1 MVLVAIAAAL
11 MALLFLVFKI
21 FDRRNIPLF
30 PAIAVNYMIASI
42 AGILFAP
49 PWQAEDLS
57 GLWCPAIGIGV
68 LFVVNFQLTGLS
80 AQRAGVA
87 ATTVASRMS
96 LVLTVLAAVWLYDE
110 RPGTPG
116 WIGIACALAS
126 VLFASITRGTRAI
139 GGAWKL
145 PLLIFL
151 GNAVID
157 ISINWM
163 QRTQLRSETEAVFP
177 TLIFLFSAVAAI
189 AALPVRKESM
199 ELRSPGVL
207 IGGAILGLI
216 NYASLVM
223 IVKALTHGGFPAS
236 SFYPLM
242 NVGVILIGTIASM
255 ILFGERLR
263 SLQVMGIALAI
274 LALVLILYA
283 Q

>member
-1 MVLVAIAAAL
+1 PRNSMVLVAVAAAL
-11 MALLFLVFKI
+11 MALLFLVFKV

-30 PAIAVNYMIASI
+30 PAIAVNYVIASI
-42 AGILFAP
+42 AGISFAP
-49 PWQAEDLS
+49 PWQVEDLS
-57 GLWCPAIGIGV
+57 GLWWPAIGIGV

-163 QRTQLRSETEAVFP
+163 QRTQLR
-177 TLIFLFSAVAAI
+177 
-189 AALPVRKESM
+189 
-199 ELRSPGVL
+199 
-207 IGGAILGLI
+207 
-216 NYASLVM
+216 
-223 IVKALTHGGFPAS
+223 
-236 SFYPLM
+236 
-242 NVGVILIGTIASM
+242 
-255 ILFGERLR
+255 
-263 SLQVMGIALAI
+263 
-274 LALVLILYA
+274 
-283 Q
+283 